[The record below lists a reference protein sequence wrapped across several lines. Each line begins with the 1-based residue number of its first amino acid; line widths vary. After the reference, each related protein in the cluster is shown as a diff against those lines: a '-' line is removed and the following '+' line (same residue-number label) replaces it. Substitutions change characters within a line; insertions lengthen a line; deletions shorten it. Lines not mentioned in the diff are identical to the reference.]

1 MRKCIYGDDV
11 FPLVI
16 ALPRGR
22 VLFHGHLAHVGC
34 VVEKVMQE
42 IHGEVV
48 VIEIDLGELG
58 ALAEGR

>member
-1 MRKCIYGDDV
+1 MRKCVYGDV

-22 VLFHGHLAHVGC
+22 VLLHGHLAHVGC
-34 VVEKVMQE
+34 VVEKVTQE